1 MLLKIHFVNQENK
14 IISILLNEKSSSIKK
29 RKDKNKKRLLLTL
42 ISNGTITLRRKI
54 TYRKR
59 KEIINLLVEE
69 TLKSLHKFEYLG
81 YFRERIN
88 NSENHATKYY
98 SLKLGQVTAAKRIDI
113 AKS

>member
-1 MLLKIHFVNQENK
+1 MKKVHLLRREKIK
-14 IISILLNEKSSSIKK
+14 IKK
-29 RKDKNKKRLLLTL
+29 VVLLTL

-88 NSENHATKYY
+88 DSENHATKYY
-98 SLKLGQVTAAKRIDI
+98 SLKLGQLTAAKRIDI

>member
-1 MLLKIHFVNQENK
+1 MKKVHLLRREKIK
-14 IISILLNEKSSSIKK
+14 IKK
-29 RKDKNKKRLLLTL
+29 VVLLTL

-54 TYRKR
+54 TYRKP

-69 TLKSLHKFEYLG
+69 TLNSLHKFEYLG

-88 NSENHATKYY
+88 DSENHATKYY

>member
-1 MLLKIHFVNQENK
+1 MLLKIHFVNLENK
-14 IISILLNEKSSSIKK
+14 IISILLNEKSSSINK

-69 TLKSLHKFEYLG
+69 TLKSLHK
-81 YFRERIN
+81 
-88 NSENHATKYY
+88 
-98 SLKLGQVTAAKRIDI
+98 
-113 AKS
+113 

>member
-69 TLKSLHKFEYLG
+69 TLKSLHK
-81 YFRERIN
+81 
-88 NSENHATKYY
+88 
-98 SLKLGQVTAAKRIDI
+98 
-113 AKS
+113 

>member
-1 MLLKIHFVNQENK
+1 MKKVHLLRREKIK
-14 IISILLNEKSSSIKK
+14 IKK
-29 RKDKNKKRLLLTL
+29 VVLLTL

-88 NSENHATKYY
+88 DSENHATKYY

>member
-1 MLLKIHFVNQENK
+1 MKKVHLLRREKIK
-14 IISILLNEKSSSIKK
+14 IKK
-29 RKDKNKKRLLLTL
+29 VVLLTL
-42 ISNGTITLRRKI
+42 ISNGTIILRRKI

-69 TLKSLHKFEYLG
+69 TLKSLHKFVYLG

-88 NSENHATKYY
+88 DSENHATKYY

>member
-1 MLLKIHFVNQENK
+1 MKKVHLLRREKIK
-14 IISILLNEKSSSIKK
+14 IKTVV
-29 RKDKNKKRLLLTL
+29 LLTL

-88 NSENHATKYY
+88 DSENHATNYY

>member
-1 MLLKIHFVNQENK
+1 MKKVHLLRREKIK
-14 IISILLNEKSSSIKK
+14 IKK
-29 RKDKNKKRLLLTL
+29 VVLLTL

-69 TLKSLHKFEYLG
+69 TLKSLHKFGYLG

-88 NSENHATKYY
+88 DSENHATKYY
-98 SLKLGQVTAAKRIDI
+98 SLKLGQVTATKRIDI
-113 AKS
+113 AKP